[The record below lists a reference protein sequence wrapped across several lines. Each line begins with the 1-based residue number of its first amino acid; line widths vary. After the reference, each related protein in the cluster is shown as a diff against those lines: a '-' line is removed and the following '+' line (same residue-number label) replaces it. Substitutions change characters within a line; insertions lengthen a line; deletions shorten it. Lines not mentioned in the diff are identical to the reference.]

1 MYSKIKH
8 IQVVLVYNVGGND
21 QMTLFMAF
29 LNALNWILQPILN
42 LVAWLGSTGNWYYIF
57 VAGFI
62 LWAIFRYG
70 GRLRFYLFLAGAGVF
85 VVLIGFA
92 LLCSLTPSGIHSVG
106 DFFLFILLLIAFIAI
121 IFLGGKIIRFF
132 TGAAGR
138 QRSYE
143 RRVDCFHDAWN
154 SRNDRW

>member
-1 MYSKIKH
+1 
-8 IQVVLVYNVGGND
+8 
-21 QMTLFMAF
+21 MTLFMAF

-70 GRLRFYLFLAGAGVF
+70 GRLRFYLFLAGAGIF

-121 IFLGGKIIRFF
+121 IFLGGKIIRFLPE
-132 TGAAGR
+132 R
-138 QRSYE
+138 QGGSGLMSVGSIASMTHGIPEMIVGKYRI
-143 RRVDCFHDAWN
+143 RRNTFIYGF
-154 SRNDRW
+154 

>member
-1 MYSKIKH
+1 
-8 IQVVLVYNVGGND
+8 
-21 QMTLFMAF
+21 MTLFMAF

-42 LVAWLGSTGNWYYIF
+42 LVTWLGSTGNWYYIF

-92 LLCSLTPSGIHSVG
+92 LLCLSLIH
-106 DFFLFILLLIAFIAI
+106 I
-121 IFLGGKIIRFF
+121 
-132 TGAAGR
+132 
-138 QRSYE
+138 
-143 RRVDCFHDAWN
+143 
-154 SRNDRW
+154 

>member
-70 GRLRFYLFLAGAGVF
+70 GRLRFYLFWPVPGYLSF
-85 VVLIGFA
+85 
-92 LLCSLTPSGIHSVG
+92 
-106 DFFLFILLLIAFIAI
+106 
-121 IFLGGKIIRFF
+121 
-132 TGAAGR
+132 
-138 QRSYE
+138 
-143 RRVDCFHDAWN
+143 
-154 SRNDRW
+154 

>member
-8 IQVVLVYNVGGND
+8 IQVVIVYNVGGND

-42 LVAWLGSTGNWYYIF
+42 LVTWLGSTGNWYYIF

-70 GRLRFYLFLAGAGVF
+70 GDFDFTYFWPVPGYLSF
-85 VVLIGFA
+85 
-92 LLCSLTPSGIHSVG
+92 
-106 DFFLFILLLIAFIAI
+106 
-121 IFLGGKIIRFF
+121 
-132 TGAAGR
+132 
-138 QRSYE
+138 
-143 RRVDCFHDAWN
+143 
-154 SRNDRW
+154 